1 MLFGIHILKVQRELI
16 IIIIECD
23 VRARVNACVKEKK
36 RSKNHDVVFELSPLY
51 EYRYMFPFGC
61 VSAEVEIQHFVHHR
75 KLSFP
80 IQWKRH
86 CWL

>member
-1 MLFGIHILKVQRELI
+1 MLFGSHILKVQRQRELI

-23 VRARVNACVKEKK
+23 VRARVNTCVKEKK

-51 EYRYMFPFGC
+51 VNENRCVFAFGC
-61 VSAEVEIQHFVHHR
+61 VRAEVEIQHFVHHR

-80 IQWKRH
+80 IQ
-86 CWL
+86 